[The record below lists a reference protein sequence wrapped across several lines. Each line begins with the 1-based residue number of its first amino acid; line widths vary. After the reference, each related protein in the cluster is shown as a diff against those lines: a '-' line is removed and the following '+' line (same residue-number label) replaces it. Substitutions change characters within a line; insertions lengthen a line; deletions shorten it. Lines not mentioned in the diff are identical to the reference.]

1 MRFSVRSLRLRT
13 FFIFERKEMIFVAD
27 YKKMYLS
34 LLDKVETALEVLNE
48 AKLSCEEIYIET
60 DDTVEQ

>member
-1 MRFSVRSLRLRT
+1 
-13 FFIFERKEMIFVAD
+13 MIFVAD

-34 LLDKVETALEVLNE
+34 LLDKVETALEVLDE